1 MFSINIKSLKKLKYH
16 LFFKKEES
24 IFKEEESIGI
34 LKVLRLINNIEE
46 YQKYIIIPEENI
58 NQELDWQ
65 K

>member
-1 MFSINIKSLKKLKYH
+1 MFSINIESLKKLKYH

-34 LKVLRLINNIEE
+34 LKVLRLINNVEE

-58 NQELDWQ
+58 NQELD
-65 K
+65 

>member
-1 MFSINIKSLKKLKYH
+1 MFSINIESLKKLKYH

>member
-1 MFSINIKSLKKLKYH
+1 MFSINIESLKKLKYH

-24 IFKEEESIGI
+24 IFKDEESIEI
-34 LKVLRLINNIEE
+34 LKVLGLINNKEE

>member
-1 MFSINIKSLKKLKYH
+1 MFSINIESLKKLKYH

-34 LKVLRLINNIEE
+34 LKVLRLINNKKE

>member
-1 MFSINIKSLKKLKYH
+1 MFSINLESLKKLKYH

-58 NQELDWQ
+58 NQELD
-65 K
+65 

>member
-1 MFSINIKSLKKLKYH
+1 MFSINIESLKKLKYH

-58 NQELDWQ
+58 NQELD
-65 K
+65 

>member
-1 MFSINIKSLKKLKYH
+1 MFSINIESLKKLKYH

-34 LKVLRLINNIEE
+34 LKVLRLSNNIEE

>member
-1 MFSINIKSLKKLKYH
+1 MFSVKIESLEKLKYH

-24 IFKEEESIGI
+24 IFKDEESIEI
-34 LKVLRLINNIEE
+34 LKVLGLINNKEE

-58 NQELDWQ
+58 NQELGWQ

>member
-1 MFSINIKSLKKLKYH
+1 MFSINIESLKKLKYH

-24 IFKEEESIGI
+24 IFKEEELIGI

>member
-1 MFSINIKSLKKLKYH
+1 MFSINIESLKKLKYH

-46 YQKYIIIPEENI
+46 YQKYLIIPEENI

>member
-1 MFSINIKSLKKLKYH
+1 MFSINIESLKKLKYH

-58 NQELDWQ
+58 NQALD
-65 K
+65 

>member
-1 MFSINIKSLKKLKYH
+1 MFSINIESLKKLKYH

-46 YQKYIIIPEENI
+46 YQKYLIIPEENI
-58 NQELDWQ
+58 NQELD
-65 K
+65 

>member
-1 MFSINIKSLKKLKYH
+1 MFSINIESLKKLKYH

-24 IFKEEESIGI
+24 IFKDEESVEI
-34 LKVLRLINNIEE
+34 LKVIGLINNKEE

>member
-1 MFSINIKSLKKLKYH
+1 MFSINIESLKKLKYH

-58 NQELDWQ
+58 NQALDWQ